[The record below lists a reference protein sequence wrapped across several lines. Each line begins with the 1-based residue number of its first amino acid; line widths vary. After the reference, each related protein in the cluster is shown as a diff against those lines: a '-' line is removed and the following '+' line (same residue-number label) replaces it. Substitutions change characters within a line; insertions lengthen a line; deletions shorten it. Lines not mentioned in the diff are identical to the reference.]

1 MLDKI
6 FDAFVEA
13 SPASVM
19 ARGLAERLLNPERL
33 DAWFERLDSS
43 QYTRELLFSSVFSLM
58 SQVVCGS
65 QRSINAAYQAAKEDV
80 PTSIVAV
87 YDKLKSIEAQTS
99 AELVRYAAGE
109 ARTLI
114 EGIDGALAP
123 LLPGYRVKLL
133 DGNCLPVTEHRLE
146 ELRETSA
153 GPLPGKSLVV
163 LDPALALPI
172 DVFPCEDGH
181 AQERSLL
188 GAVLER
194 VTPGDLWIGDRN
206 FCTNGFLTGIV
217 EAGGHFILREHKKL
231 AWEPVTGS
239 KLRSAGKTKTGSVS
253 QQKVEVVD
261 AHGHVHVCRRIEL
274 RLNQATRDGD
284 RTIALLTNL
293 PARAASAR
301 KVAELYRERWTIE
314 TAFQELATH
323 LNSEIQ
329 TLGYP
334 RAALFGFCVALVAY
348 IVMAVL
354 KAAMRSVHGAETIE
368 ENLSGYYLADE
379 LSNVYRGMMIAI
391 PEPHWRSFRE
401 LEQDE
406 LIELLQFL
414 AGKVN
419 LSRFQKHRRGPKK
432 PPPKRHND
440 KGKPHVSTAR
450 LLNARKRR

>member
-1 MLDKI
+1 MLDEI

-19 ARGLAERLLNPERL
+19 ARGLAERLLHPERL
-33 DAWFERLDSS
+33 DAWFERLEST

-65 QRSINAAYQAAKEDV
+65 QRSINAAYQAAKEEV

-87 YDKLKSIEAQTS
+87 YDKLKSIEPQTS

-114 EGIDGALAP
+114 AGLDGALAP

-133 DGNCLPVTEHRLE
+133 DGNCLPVSEHRLQ
-146 ELRETSA
+146 ELRAMSA

-188 GAVLER
+188 EAVLGT
-194 VTPGDLWIGDRN
+194 VAPGDLWIGDRN

-217 EAGGHFILREHKKL
+217 NSGSHFILREHKKL
-231 AWEPVTGS
+231 AWKPVAGS
-239 KLRSAGKTKTGSVS
+239 VLTLAGKTETGSVR

-261 AHGHVHVCRRIEL
+261 PQGHVHVLRRVEL
-274 RLNQATRDGD
+274 TLNQATRDGD

-293 PARAASAR
+293 PARVAPAR

-323 LNSEIQ
+323 LNAEIQ

-334 RAALFGFCVALVAY
+334 RAALFGFCVALIAY

-354 KAAMRSVHGAETIE
+354 KAAMRSMHGAQTIE
-368 ENLSGYYLADE
+368 ANLSGYYLADE

-391 PEPHWRSFRE
+391 PEPHWRGFRE
-401 LEQDE
+401 LEQTE
-406 LIELLQFL
+406 FIKVLRFL
-414 AGKVN
+414 AGKVR

-432 PPPKRHND
+432 PPPKRQND

-450 LLNARKRR
+450 LLAGRKR